1 MSDDLRRLAHEV
13 AKEYPKHG
21 TIRQVVDAVMEK
33 HPKESREMVLAMVY
47 AIDEHELT

>member
-1 MSDDLRRLAHEV
+1 MSDDLRRLAREV

-21 TIRQVVDAVMEK
+21 TIQHIVDAVMKEY
-33 HPKESREMVLAMVY
+33 PKESREMVLAMVY